1 MLRKL
6 ELLHTGVVSD
16 EYFSFKVQLDN
27 AIKSLDKINID
38 LAANKRL
45 CESMKK
51 RLVKFKLSL
60 NENDFNEE
68 IANFIKKI
76 SELKIAQKTN

>member
-1 MLRKL
+1 M
-6 ELLHTGVVSD
+6 
-16 EYFSFKVQLDN
+16 QLSLW
-27 AIKSLDKINID
+27 IKYID

-45 CESMKK
+45 FESMKK

-76 SELKIAQKTN
+76 SELKIAQKNKLSNCSKLIL